1 MLVFSS
7 ILELRLSEILVF
19 LSSRVH
25 TAVYTQTRDHFPVVE
40 SPKLAGCSSI
50 AERWTLLSQ
59 ATQS

>member
-50 AERWTLLSQ
+50 AE
-59 ATQS
+59 